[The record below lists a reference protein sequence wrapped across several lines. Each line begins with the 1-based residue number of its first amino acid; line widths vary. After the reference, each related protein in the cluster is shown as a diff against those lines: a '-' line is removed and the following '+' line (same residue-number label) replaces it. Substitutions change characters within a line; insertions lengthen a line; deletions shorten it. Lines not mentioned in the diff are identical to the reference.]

1 MVGHAA
7 EKAPV
12 RALHDDRDLP
22 SRHGR
27 VPVDCA
33 HIASRPFRVAPQQVG
48 AMREALQI
56 CHAAGTRTAEQ
67 LVARVQPEV
76 EEPADVGQRITER
89 RHLPVDDGDE
99 RRR

>member
-1 MVGHAA
+1 
-7 EKAPV
+7 
-12 RALHDDRDLP
+12 
-22 SRHGR
+22 
-27 VPVDCA
+27 
-33 HIASRPFRVAPQQVG
+33 
-48 AMREALQI
+48 MREALQI